1 MHTIWIRLKF
11 LVLDSVEDQ
20 KARLVAQMTTIQG
33 CNDQIC
39 MKQTKGESLRANK
52 NTHNIKDQI
61 QEEEPYQIIPAEG
74 MA

>member
-1 MHTIWIRLKF
+1 
-11 LVLDSVEDQ
+11 
-20 KARLVAQMTTIQG
+20 MTTIQG